1 MHAWYTD
8 DKKSNKKMRIKEK
21 KRKMWHPWW
30 KWKSALK
37 EILEIRK
44 ETYAGNLSYIEK
56 GN

>member
-1 MHAWYTD
+1 MHDNTD